1 MKKMTSIILALMLSA
16 IMALP
21 AFSASAAEPSK
32 VEAQINGAVSYLYSN
47 KTFGVVDSLDFLNIV
62 RSGADVSNYI
72 DAYTADVEKELK
84 ENGGKLYY
92 PIPQYDADYNPIGNK
107 DTEELELYA
116 AVIEIYDCL
125 GLDYTNVAGYNL
137 ADIMTN
143 CGLTACNGSNY
154 YYYRIITE
162 ACSIIDAPD
171 SFVKAV
177 MKNITSLYKMG
188 EGTLF
193 WGPGYSSADDLG
205 AFVAALA
212 PYASDYSDYISD
224 ATALI
229 EKSYSD
235 KGYTNFG
242 NANADTTAYVLM
254 AYSSISDD
262 EMAAKAYDLLC
273 LFESD
278 ETGVFLYG
286 ADKNT
291 YATKD
296 ALMALGYYLPLTN
309 TKDDTTEETTKPTT
323 KPTTEPTTEDTTDK
337 DESSSTTSSESTKAE
352 TSKPEKDESKTSPK
366 TGNAAAVSAALV
378 TAAGAVLLVAS
389 RRRK

>member
-1 MKKMTSIILALMLSA
+1 MKKTTSIILALMLSA

-32 VEAQINGAVSYLYSN
+32 VEAQINGAVAYLYGN

-62 RSGADVSNYI
+62 RSGADVSKYV

-84 ENGGKLYY
+84 ENNGKLYY
-92 PIPQYDADYNPIGNK
+92 PIPQYDSDYNPIGTK

-116 AVIEIYDCL
+116 AVIEIYDYL
-125 GLDYTNVAGYNL
+125 GLDYTNAAGYNL

-193 WGPGYSSADDLG
+193 WGPGYCSADDLG

-212 PYASDYSDYISD
+212 PYASDYSDYIND
-224 ATALI
+224 AAALI

-254 AYSSISDD
+254 AYSSISD
-262 EMAAKAYDLLC
+262 EKMAAKAYDLLC

-278 ETGVFLYG
+278 ETGVFIYG
-286 ADKNT
+286 TDKNT

-296 ALMALGYYLPLTN
+296 ALMALGYYLPLTS
-309 TKDDTTEETTKPTT
+309 TKNDTTEETTKPTT
-323 KPTTEPTTEDTTDK
+323 EGTTDK
-337 DESSSTTSSESTKAE
+337 TESNNTTSSESTTTE
-352 TSKPEKDESKTSPK
+352 TSKAAKDESKKSPD
-366 TGNAAAVSAALV
+366 TGNAGAVSAALV
-378 TAAGAVLLVAS
+378 AAAGAVLLVAS

>member
-1 MKKMTSIILALMLSA
+1 MKKTTSIILALMLSA

-32 VEAQINGAVSYLYSN
+32 VEAQINGAVAYLYGN

-62 RSGADVSNYI
+62 RSGADVSKYV

-84 ENGGKLYY
+84 ENNGKLYY
-92 PIPQYDADYNPIGNK
+92 PIPQYDSDYNPIGTK

-116 AVIEIYDCL
+116 AVIEIYDYL
-125 GLDYTNVAGYNL
+125 GLDYTNAAGYNL

-193 WGPGYSSADDLG
+193 WGPGYCSADDLG

-212 PYASDYSDYISD
+212 PYASDYSDYIND
-224 ATALI
+224 AAALI

-254 AYSSISDD
+254 AYSSILD
-262 EMAAKAYDLLC
+262 EKMAAKAYDLLC

-278 ETGVFLYG
+278 ETGVFIYG
-286 ADKNT
+286 TDKNT

-296 ALMALGYYLPLTN
+296 ALMALGYYLPLTS
-309 TKDDTTEETTKPTT
+309 TKNDTTEETTKPTT
-323 KPTTEPTTEDTTDK
+323 EGTTDK
-337 DESSSTTSSESTKAE
+337 TESNNTTSSESTTTE
-352 TSKPEKDESKTSPK
+352 TSKAAKDESKKSPD
-366 TGNAAAVSAALV
+366 TGNAGAVSAALV
-378 TAAGAVLLVAS
+378 AAAGAVLLVAS

>member
-1 MKKMTSIILALMLSA
+1 MKKTTSIILALMLSA

-21 AFSASAAEPSK
+21 AFSASAAEQSK
-32 VEAQINGAVSYLYSN
+32 VEAQINGAVSYLYSG
-47 KTFGVVDSLDFLNIV
+47 KTFGVLDSLDFLNIV
-62 RSGADVSNYI
+62 RAGADVSKYV

-84 ENGGKLYY
+84 ENSGKLYY
-92 PIPQYDADYNPIGNK
+92 PIPQYDDEYNFIGTK

-116 AVIEIYDCL
+116 AVIEIYDYL
-125 GLDYTNVAGYNL
+125 GLDFTDVAGYNL

-162 ACSIIDAPD
+162 VCSIIDAPEK
-171 SFVKAV
+171 FVDAV
-177 MKNITSLYKMG
+177 MANITSLYKMG

-193 WGPGYSSADDLG
+193 WGPGYCSADDLG

-212 PYASDYSDYISD
+212 PYAYDYYDYIDD
-224 ATALI
+224 AVTLI

-235 KGYTNFG
+235 QGYTNFG

-254 AYSSISDD
+254 AYSSLFDT
-262 EMAAKAYDLLC
+262 EMADRAYNLLC

-278 ETGVFLYG
+278 ETGVFIYG
-286 ADKNT
+286 TDKSS

-296 ALMALGYYLPLTN
+296 ALMALGYYLPCVYFSDD
-309 TKDDTTEETTKPTT
+309 KDTEETTEPSTENNSNKTDSENTT
-323 KPTTEPTTEDTTDK
+323 KADASKVD
-337 DESSSTTSSESTKAE
+337 
-352 TSKPEKDESKTSPK
+352 TSKAVKDESKKSPD
-366 TGNAAAVSAALV
+366 TGNAAAVSAALI
-378 TAAGAVLLVAS
+378 TAAGAVLFVAS

>member
-1 MKKMTSIILALMLSA
+1 MKKTTSIILALMLSA

-32 VEAQINGAVSYLYSN
+32 VEAQINGAVAYLYGN

-62 RSGADVSNYI
+62 RSGADVSKYV

-84 ENGGKLYY
+84 ENNGKLYY
-92 PIPQYDADYNPIGNK
+92 PIPQYDSDYNPIGTK

-116 AVIEIYDCL
+116 AVIEIYDYL
-125 GLDYTNVAGYNL
+125 GLDYTNAAGYNL

-193 WGPGYSSADDLG
+193 WGPGYCSADDLG

-212 PYASDYSDYISD
+212 PYASDYSDYIND
-224 ATALI
+224 AAALI

-254 AYSSISDD
+254 AYSSILD
-262 EMAAKAYDLLC
+262 EKMAAKAYDLLC

-278 ETGVFLYG
+278 ETGVFIYG
-286 ADKNT
+286 TDKNT

-296 ALMALGYYLPLTN
+296 ALMALGYYLPLTS
-309 TKDDTTEETTKPTT
+309 TKNDTTEETTKPTT
-323 KPTTEPTTEDTTDK
+323 EGTTDK
-337 DESSSTTSSESTKAE
+337 TESNNTTSSESTTTENSKAA
-352 TSKPEKDESKTSPK
+352 KDESKKSPD
-366 TGNAAAVSAALV
+366 TGNAGAVSAALV
-378 TAAGAVLLVAS
+378 AAAGAVLLVAS

>member
-1 MKKMTSIILALMLSA
+1 MKKMTSILLALMLSA

-32 VEAQINGAVSYLYSN
+32 VEAQINGAVSYLYSS
-47 KTFGVVDSLDFLNIV
+47 KTFSVTDSLDFLNIV
-62 RSGADVSNYI
+62 RSGADVSKYI

-116 AVIEIYDCL
+116 AVIEIYDYL

-137 ADIMTN
+137 ANIMTS
-143 CGLTACNGSNY
+143 CGLTACNGTNY

-162 ACSIIDAPD
+162 ACKIIGAPD

-177 MKNITSLYKMG
+177 MSNITSLYKMG

-193 WGPGYSSADDLG
+193 WGPGYSTADDLG

-212 PYASDYSDYISD
+212 PYASDYSDYIND
-224 ATALI
+224 AVALI

-254 AYSSISDD
+254 AYSSISDKT
-262 EMAAKAYDLLC
+262 MAAKAYDLLC

-286 ADKNT
+286 TDKNK

-296 ALMALGYYLPLTN
+296 ALMALGYYLPLTSA
-309 TKDDTTEETTKPTT
+309 KDETTEETTKPATETVTEETT
-323 KPTTEPTTEDTTDK
+323 NKSDNGT
-337 DESSSTTSSESTKAE
+337 SSTQPSKSDA
-352 TSKPEKDESKTSPK
+352 SKPEKDESKTSPK
-366 TGNAAAVSAALV
+366 TGNAAAVSASLI
-378 TAAGAVLLVAS
+378 TAAGAVLFIAS
-389 RRRK
+389 RRKK